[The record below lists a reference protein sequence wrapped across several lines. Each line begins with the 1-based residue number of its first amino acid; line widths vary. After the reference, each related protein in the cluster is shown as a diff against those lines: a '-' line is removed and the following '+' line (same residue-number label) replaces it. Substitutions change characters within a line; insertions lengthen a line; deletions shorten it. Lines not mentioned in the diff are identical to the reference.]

1 MATPHHYPIA
11 DLAYIFPEMD
21 EASFSDLVES
31 ISQVGLLDPITIWRG
46 KIIDGRHRYWACL
59 VAGVEPRFE
68 HLPDDA
74 DPMAFI
80 LAKNVAR
87 RHLSPSLKAVTA
99 YKVSTLPLRAATGM
113 DGDTGAILHMGI
125 TQRQAADLLGVS
137 LRSLHHARAV
147 LAPEST
153 AVPELRRAVE
163 VGAVTVS
170 DAARVAGEP
179 ADVQNAALDRVVN
192 GSSKTLVAAVRRV
205 VAEAAARE
213 SGIPESRSGDALAH
227 PPAFHH
233 RAVADL
239 GNFVEESGVDLIIT
253 HLPTGQEKLALYSDL
268 ADFALHALKVT
279 GALVVVADGILL
291 PRIMKCLERP
301 GLHWVCELDCVVDW
315 PQAVRHSLHRMTM
328 YRRPILVYGKPG
340 FRLSG
345 SDVVRVPS
353 PGAPGGDADLLKGID
368 AAMLQVVK
376 RFIQAGQVVCDPCL
390 MGRGGTALG
399 SLTGGCRFI
408 GADSSKWAI
417 ENTKKILAQ
426 AGYAGGHQHDA
437 LPELP

>member
-1 MATPHHYPIA
+1 MPTPHHYPIA
-11 DLAYIFPEMD
+11 ALAYIFPEMD
-21 EASFSDLVES
+21 EASFSDLVKS
-31 ISQVGLLDPITIWRG
+31 ISQVGLLELITVWRG
-46 KIIDGRHRYWACL
+46 KVIDGRHRYWACL
-59 VAGVEPRFE
+59 VAGVDPRFE

-99 YKVSTLPLRAATGM
+99 YRASTLTLPAAPGM
-113 DGDTGAILHMGI
+113 DVDTGAILHTRI
-125 TQRQAADLLGVS
+125 TQRRAADLFGVS

-153 AVPELRRAVE
+153 AAPELRRAVE

-192 GSSKTLVAAVRRV
+192 GSSKTLAAAVRRV
-205 VAEAAARE
+205 AAEAAARE
-213 SGIPESRSGDALAH
+213 PGIPESRPGDAPVH
-227 PPAFHH
+227 PPIFHH
-233 RAVADL
+233 SAVADL
-239 GNFVEESGVDLIIT
+239 GNVVEESGVDLIIT

-268 ADFALHALKVT
+268 ADFTLHTLKVT

-301 GLHWVCELDCVVDW
+301 GLHWVCELDCAVGW
-315 PQAVRHSLHRMTM
+315 PQAVRHSLHRMTI

-353 PGAPGGDADLLKGID
+353 PGEPGGDADLLKGIG
-368 AAMLQVVK
+368 AVMFQVVK

-390 MGRGGTALG
+390 MGGGGTALG
-399 SLTGGCRFI
+399 ALTGGCRFI

-426 AGYAGGHQHDA
+426 AGYAADHQDDS
-437 LPELP
+437 LPESS